1 MYKRQVEVL
10 ITLVVVEVETHPHSV
25 VIALHQED
33 TVLTV
38 GNSTQEVSVV
48 TVVVGH

>member
-1 MYKRQVEVL
+1 MEVLTTLVVEVL
-10 ITLVVVEVETHPHSV
+10 ETHLHSV
-25 VIALHQED
+25 VIALHQVD

>member
-1 MYKRQVEVL
+1 MEVLTTLVVEVL
-10 ITLVVVEVETHPHSV
+10 ETHPHSV

-48 TVVVGH
+48 MVAVGR

>member
-1 MYKRQVEVL
+1 MEVL
-10 ITLVVVEVETHPHSV
+10 ITLVVVEVETHHHSE
-25 VIALHQED
+25 VIALQEVD

-48 TVVVGH
+48 MVAVEH

>member
-1 MYKRQVEVL
+1 MEVL
-10 ITLVVVEVETHPHSV
+10 TTLVVVVLETHPHLV

-48 TVVVGH
+48 MVAVGR

>member
-1 MYKRQVEVL
+1 MEVL
-10 ITLVVVEVETHPHSV
+10 ITLVAVEVETHHHSE
-25 VIALHQED
+25 VIALHQVD

-48 TVVVGH
+48 MVAVGR

>member
-1 MYKRQVEVL
+1 MEVLTTLVVEVL
-10 ITLVVVEVETHPHSV
+10 ETHLHSV

-48 TVVVGH
+48 MVAVGR